1 MEPISQLILFIA
13 LIVGWL
19 FLSLYLLKFMKFVR
33 DDNKRR
39 KWQRLSEEEQKLE
52 DKSPTNQ
59 KLEDKRPTNNLIN
72 ISDYRKTSSIVD
84 REALLDEV
92 ADRNLVYIE
101 ALDMWIKEE

>member
-19 FLSLYLLKFMKFVR
+19 ILSFYLLKFMKFVR

-39 KWQRLSEEEQKLE
+39 KWQQLSEE
-52 DKSPTNQ
+52 Q

-72 ISDYRKTSSIVD
+72 ISDYRKTTSIVD
-84 REALLDEV
+84 REALLDDI
-92 ADRNLVYIE
+92 ADKNLVYIE

>member
-1 MEPISQLILFIA
+1 MSPTSQLILFLA

-19 FLSLYLLKFMKFVR
+19 ILSFYLLKFMKFVR

-39 KWQRLSEEEQKLE
+39 KWQQLSEEQKVA
-52 DKSPTNQ
+52 N
-59 KLEDKRPTNNLIN
+59 KRPTNNLIN
-72 ISDYRKTSSIVD
+72 ISDYRKTTSMVD

-92 ADRNLVYIE
+92 ANKNLVYIE

>member
-19 FLSLYLLKFMKFVR
+19 ILSFYLLKFMKFVR

-39 KWQRLSEEEQKLE
+39 KWQRLSEEQKI
-52 DKSPTNQ
+52 
-59 KLEDKRPTNNLIN
+59 EDKRPADNLIN
-72 ISDYRKTSSIVD
+72 ISDYRKTSAIVD

>member
-1 MEPISQLILFIA
+1 MEPTSQLILFLT
-13 LIVGWL
+13 LIIGWL
-19 FLSLYLLKFMKFVR
+19 ILSFYLLKFMKFVR

-39 KWQRLSEEEQKLE
+39 KWQRLSAEE
-52 DKSPTNQ
+52 Q

-84 REALLDEV
+84 REALLDDI
-92 ADRNLVYIE
+92 ADKNLVYIE

>member
-1 MEPISQLILFIA
+1 MGPTSQLILFLA

-19 FLSLYLLKFMKFVR
+19 ILSFYLLKFMKFVR

-39 KWQRLSEEEQKLE
+39 KWQQLSEEQKLE
-52 DKSPTNQ
+52 GK
-59 KLEDKRPTNNLIN
+59 KPTNNLIN

-84 REALLDEV
+84 REALLDDI
-92 ADRNLVYIE
+92 ADKNLVYIE

>member
-1 MEPISQLILFIA
+1 MSPTSQLILFLT

-19 FLSLYLLKFMKFVR
+19 ILSYYLLKFMKFVR

-39 KWQRLSEEEQKLE
+39 KWQQLSEEQKLE
-52 DKSPTNQ
+52 NK
-59 KLEDKRPTNNLIN
+59 KPTNNLIN
-72 ISDYRKTSSIVD
+72 ISDYRKTTSMVD

-92 ADRNLVYIE
+92 ANKNLVYIE

>member
-1 MEPISQLILFIA
+1 MEPISQLILFLT

-19 FLSLYLLKFMKFVR
+19 ILSYYLLKFMKFVR

-39 KWQRLSEEEQKLE
+39 KWQQLSEEQKLE
-52 DKSPTNQ
+52 NK
-59 KLEDKRPTNNLIN
+59 KPTNNLIN
-72 ISDYRKTSSIVD
+72 ISDYRKTTSMVD

-92 ADRNLVYIE
+92 ANKNLVYIE

>member
-19 FLSLYLLKFMKFVR
+19 ILSFYLLKFMKFVR

-39 KWQRLSEEEQKLE
+39 KWQQLSEE
-52 DKSPTNQ
+52 Q

-72 ISDYRKTSSIVD
+72 ISDYRKTTSIVD

-92 ADRNLVYIE
+92 ANKNLVYIE
-101 ALDMWIKEE
+101 ALDMWTKEE

>member
-39 KWQRLSEEEQKLE
+39 KWQRLSEEQKI
-52 DKSPTNQ
+52 
-59 KLEDKRPTNNLIN
+59 EDKRPADNLIN
-72 ISDYRKTSSIVD
+72 ISDYRKTSAIVD

>member
-1 MEPISQLILFIA
+1 MEPISQLILFLT

-19 FLSLYLLKFMKFVR
+19 VLSFYLLKFMKFVR

-39 KWQRLSEEEQKLE
+39 KWQRLSEEQKI
-52 DKSPTNQ
+52 
-59 KLEDKRPTNNLIN
+59 EDKRPTDNLIN
-72 ISDYRKTSSIVD
+72 ISDYRKTSAIVD

>member
-39 KWQRLSEEEQKLE
+39 KWQRLSEEQKI
-52 DKSPTNQ
+52 
-59 KLEDKRPTNNLIN
+59 EDKRPTDNLIN
-72 ISDYRKTSSIVD
+72 ISGYRKTSAIVD

>member
-1 MEPISQLILFIA
+1 MSPTSQLILFLA

-19 FLSLYLLKFMKFVR
+19 ILSFYLLKFMKFVR

-39 KWQRLSEEEQKLE
+39 KWQQLSAE
-52 DKSPTNQ
+52 Q

-72 ISDYRKTSSIVD
+72 ISDYRKTTSIVD

-92 ADRNLVYIE
+92 ANKNLVYIE
-101 ALDMWIKEE
+101 ALDMWTKEE

>member
-1 MEPISQLILFIA
+1 MGPTSQLILFLA

-19 FLSLYLLKFMKFVR
+19 ILSFYLLKFMKFVR

-39 KWQRLSEEEQKLE
+39 KWQQLSEEQKVV
-52 DKSPTNQ
+52 N
-59 KLEDKRPTNNLIN
+59 KRPTNNLIN
-72 ISDYRKTSSIVD
+72 ISDYRKTTSMVD

-92 ADRNLVYIE
+92 ANKNLVYIE

>member
-19 FLSLYLLKFMKFVR
+19 ILSFYLLKFMKFVR

-39 KWQRLSEEEQKLE
+39 KWQQLSEEQKVANK
-52 DKSPTNQ
+52 KS
-59 KLEDKRPTNNLIN
+59 TNNLIN
-72 ISDYRKTSSIVD
+72 ISDYRKTTSIVD

-92 ADRNLVYIE
+92 ANKNLVYIE

>member
-39 KWQRLSEEEQKLE
+39 KWQRLSEEQKI
-52 DKSPTNQ
+52 
-59 KLEDKRPTNNLIN
+59 EDKRPTDNLIN
-72 ISDYRKTSSIVD
+72 ISDYRKTSAIVD

>member
-39 KWQRLSEEEQKLE
+39 KWQRLSEEQKI
-52 DKSPTNQ
+52 
-59 KLEDKRPTNNLIN
+59 EDKRPTDNLIN

>member
-1 MEPISQLILFIA
+1 MGPTSQLILFLA

-19 FLSLYLLKFMKFVR
+19 ILSFYLLKFMKFVR

-39 KWQRLSEEEQKLE
+39 KWQRLSEEQKI
-52 DKSPTNQ
+52 
-59 KLEDKRPTNNLIN
+59 EDKRPTDNLIN
-72 ISDYRKTSSIVD
+72 ISDYRKTSAIVD

>member
-19 FLSLYLLKFMKFVR
+19 ILSFYLLKFMKFVR

-39 KWQRLSEEEQKLE
+39 KWQQLSEE
-52 DKSPTNQ
+52 Q

-72 ISDYRKTSSIVD
+72 ISDYRKTTSIVD

-92 ADRNLVYIE
+92 ANKNLVYIE

>member
-19 FLSLYLLKFMKFVR
+19 ILSFYLLKFMKFVR

-39 KWQRLSEEEQKLE
+39 KWQQLSEEQKVANK
-52 DKSPTNQ
+52 KS
-59 KLEDKRPTNNLIN
+59 TNNLIN

-84 REALLDEV
+84 REALLDDI
-92 ADRNLVYIE
+92 ADKNLVYIE

>member
-19 FLSLYLLKFMKFVR
+19 ILSFYLLKFMKFVR

-39 KWQRLSEEEQKLE
+39 KWQRLSEEQKI
-52 DKSPTNQ
+52 
-59 KLEDKRPTNNLIN
+59 EDKRPTDNLIN
-72 ISDYRKTSSIVD
+72 ISDYRKTSAIVD

>member
-1 MEPISQLILFIA
+1 MEPISQLIIFIA

-19 FLSLYLLKFMKFVR
+19 ILSFYLLKFMKFVR

-39 KWQRLSEEEQKLE
+39 KWQQLSEE
-52 DKSPTNQ
+52 Q

-72 ISDYRKTSSIVD
+72 ISDYRKTSAIVD

>member
-1 MEPISQLILFIA
+1 MGPTSQLILFLA

-19 FLSLYLLKFMKFVR
+19 ILSFYLLKFMKFVR

-39 KWQRLSEEEQKLE
+39 KWQQLSEE
-52 DKSPTNQ
+52 Q

-72 ISDYRKTSSIVD
+72 ISDYRKTSAIVD

>member
-19 FLSLYLLKFMKFVR
+19 ILSFYLLKFMKFVR

-39 KWQRLSEEEQKLE
+39 KWQRLSAEEQKLE
-52 DKSPTNQ
+52 DM
-59 KLEDKRPTNNLIN
+59 RPTNNLIN

-84 REALLDEV
+84 REALLDDI
-92 ADRNLVYIE
+92 ADKNLVYIE

>member
-1 MEPISQLILFIA
+1 MEPISQLIIFIA

-19 FLSLYLLKFMKFVR
+19 ILSFYLLKFMKFVR

-39 KWQRLSEEEQKLE
+39 KWQRLSAEE
-52 DKSPTNQ
+52 Q

-72 ISDYRKTSSIVD
+72 ISDYRKTTSMVD
-84 REALLDEV
+84 REALFDEV
-92 ADRNLVYIE
+92 ANKNLVYIE

>member
-1 MEPISQLILFIA
+1 MGPTSQLILFLA

-19 FLSLYLLKFMKFVR
+19 ILSFYLLKFMKFVR

-39 KWQRLSEEEQKLE
+39 KWQQLSEE
-52 DKSPTNQ
+52 Q

-84 REALLDEV
+84 REALIDDI
-92 ADRNLVYIE
+92 ADKNLVYIE

>member
-19 FLSLYLLKFMKFVR
+19 ILSFYLLKFMKFVR

-39 KWQRLSEEEQKLE
+39 KWQQLSEE
-52 DKSPTNQ
+52 Q
-59 KLEDKRPTNNLIN
+59 KLEDKRPTSNLIN

-84 REALLDEV
+84 REALLDDI
-92 ADRNLVYIE
+92 ADKNLVYIE

>member
-1 MEPISQLILFIA
+1 MGPTSQLILFLA

-19 FLSLYLLKFMKFVR
+19 ILSFYLLKFMKFVR

-39 KWQRLSEEEQKLE
+39 KWQQLSEEQKVV
-52 DKSPTNQ
+52 N
-59 KLEDKRPTNNLIN
+59 KRPTNNLIN
-72 ISDYRKTSSIVD
+72 ISDYRKTSAIVD

>member
-1 MEPISQLILFIA
+1 
-13 LIVGWL
+13 
-19 FLSLYLLKFMKFVR
+19 MKFVR

-59 KLEDKRPTNNLIN
+59 KLEDKSPTNNLIN

-84 REALLDEV
+84 REALLDDIV
-92 ADRNLVYIE
+92 DKNLVYIE

>member
-19 FLSLYLLKFMKFVR
+19 ILSFYLLKFMKFVR

-39 KWQRLSEEEQKLE
+39 KWQQLSEE
-52 DKSPTNQ
+52 Q

-84 REALLDEV
+84 REALLDDI
-92 ADRNLVYIE
+92 ADKNLVYIE

>member
-19 FLSLYLLKFMKFVR
+19 ILSFYLLKFMKFVR

-39 KWQRLSEEEQKLE
+39 KWQQLSEEQKVANK
-52 DKSPTNQ
+52 KS
-59 KLEDKRPTNNLIN
+59 TNNLIN
-72 ISDYRKTSSIVD
+72 ISDYRKTTSIVD

-92 ADRNLVYIE
+92 ANKNLVYIE
-101 ALDMWIKEE
+101 ALDMWTKEE

>member
-1 MEPISQLILFIA
+1 
-13 LIVGWL
+13 
-19 FLSLYLLKFMKFVR
+19 MKFVR

-39 KWQRLSEEEQKLE
+39 KWQRLSEEQKI
-52 DKSPTNQ
+52 
-59 KLEDKRPTNNLIN
+59 EDKRPTDNLIN
-72 ISDYRKTSSIVD
+72 ISDYRKTSAIVD